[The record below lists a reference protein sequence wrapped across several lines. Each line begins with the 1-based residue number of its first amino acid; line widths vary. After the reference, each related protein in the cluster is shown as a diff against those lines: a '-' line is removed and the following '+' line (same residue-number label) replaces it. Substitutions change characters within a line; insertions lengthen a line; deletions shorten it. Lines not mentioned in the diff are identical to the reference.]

1 VLCLLI
7 YGKNFFKGEVDGTFA
22 KDLKAADTKPA
33 KGAESPKTT
42 KKVAE
47 EAMAD

>member
-1 VLCLLI
+1 MLLI

>member
-1 VLCLLI
+1 LLI

-22 KDLKAADTKPA
+22 KDLKAVGGKPG
-33 KGAESPKTT
+33 KDVEPVMVNKRVVG
-42 KKVAE
+42 